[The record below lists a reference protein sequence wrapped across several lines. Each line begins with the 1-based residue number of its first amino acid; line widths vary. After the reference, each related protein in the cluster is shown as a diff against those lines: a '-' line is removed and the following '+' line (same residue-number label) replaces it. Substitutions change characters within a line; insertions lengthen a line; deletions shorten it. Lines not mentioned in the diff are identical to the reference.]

1 VYRYLRWAITQT
13 KGADNVGFGAIQA
26 CELVLLYNGAT
37 VSWGPS
43 ASATNPDGDNVPFE
57 VASKLIDYNINT
69 KWCDNTYG
77 TTSFGTST
85 IYIDNVSPIFFNS
98 YYYVTGDDVPNRDPV
113 TWTLSGSND
122 NSTWTIINTQS
133 NVTITDNRKANT
145 QTFNI
150 S

>member
-1 VYRYLRWAITQT
+1 MTQT

-43 ASATNPDGDNVPFE
+43 ASATNPDGANVPSE
-57 VASKLIDYNINT
+57 TASKLIDYNINT

-85 IYIDNVSPIFFNS
+85 IYIDNVTPIFFNS
-98 YYYVTGDDVPNRDPV
+98 YYYVTGNDSPNRDPV

-122 NSTWTIINTQS
+122 NSTWVILNTQS
-133 NVTITDNRKANT
+133 NVGITSSRQVNT